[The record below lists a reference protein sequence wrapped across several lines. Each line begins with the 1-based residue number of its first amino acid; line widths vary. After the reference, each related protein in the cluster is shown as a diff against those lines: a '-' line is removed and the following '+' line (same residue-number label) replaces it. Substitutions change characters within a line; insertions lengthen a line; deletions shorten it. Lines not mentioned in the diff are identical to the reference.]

1 MEYGGEIHNGLLAYR
16 NSRGGLLPLNAY
28 PLRTTLLC
36 AEEGKIMTLKQQRIL
51 GKIRSEIAIEEL
63 WEGYLLSIFKSSL
76 FHNRRSKECNHGK
89 QDANRAVFHNRREY
103 FIEVHTLSLTIALC
117 NQACEELLIQ
127 RLRSSVLT
135 LSSKQALRPFETIS
149 NRVLA
154 ETAETRV
161 LMPAVLYCCM

>member
-1 MEYGGEIHNGLLAYR
+1 
-16 NSRGGLLPLNAY
+16 
-28 PLRTTLLC
+28 
-36 AEEGKIMTLKQQRIL
+36 MTLKQQRIL

-63 WEGYLLSIFKSSL
+63 QEGYLLSIFKSSL

-103 FIEVHTLSLTIALC
+103 FIEVHTLSLTIALW
-117 NQACEELLIQ
+117 QPSVRGIIDSKATLL
-127 RLRSSVLT
+127 
-135 LSSKQALRPFETIS
+135 KAFETIS

-161 LMPAVLYCCM
+161 LMPAVLLHVVRTLPGVMEYIDRGICYPNSHDIHRLCQEQQAIQTLR

>member
-1 MEYGGEIHNGLLAYR
+1 
-16 NSRGGLLPLNAY
+16 
-28 PLRTTLLC
+28 
-36 AEEGKIMTLKQQRIL
+36 MTLKQQRIL

-135 LSSKQALRPFETIS
+135 LSSKQAIALPRGRSKPS
-149 NRVLA
+149 
-154 ETAETRV
+154 
-161 LMPAVLYCCM
+161 MLYKQQFKGKQSTQLLL

>member
-16 NSRGGLLPLNAY
+16 NSRLPLNAY

-117 NQACEELLIQ
+117 NQACEESLASKGYAPQSLLF
-127 RLRSSVLT
+127 RV
-135 LSSKQALRPFETIS
+135 SKREPSLEEEAS
-149 NRVLA
+149 NPI
-154 ETAETRV
+154 EETR
-161 LMPAVLYCCM
+161 LNLLQEKEPQGSH